1 MKQMKKYLLLA
12 SSVAAG
18 ACTKP
23 SSLVPSLVSD
33 PAAFSTRGAPADG
46 VIKIIQL
53 KSPALI
59 ESADRREGKLIVSQ
73 KAKDLILKEQKDAE
87 RELLAKMPNARV
99 LFRYRMNFN
108 GLAVMIS
115 KSDVENVASLKGVKA
130 MHSSSHVPQPAAL
143 QKMEAQKNLQA
154 ALVEASSTGWIGAI
168 KLNER
173 GITGKGIKIGV
184 LDTGIDYTH
193 KMFGGSGLPSDYS
206 ENDTSII
213 EPGSFPTAKVQ
224 GGIDLSG
231 DKWLKQGDLEIPQPD
246 PDPLDADEHGT
257 HVAGTAAGVGDGIH
271 TYNGVAPDAALYA
284 IKVFP
289 KGGSTTDEIVMAALD
304 YAVDPN
310 GDLDPSD
317 RLDVLNLSLGS
328 SFGMPVERPYPIA
341 LKTLERAGVA
351 VVISAGNSGDVPF
364 IVGAPSTLY
373 EGQLSIAASVDNDAV
388 NWQFSASSVVLK
400 GETLSFESKW
410 APTCDKPEAFLGV
423 SGDLVYIGLA
433 DKDLTPE
440 EEAALAG
447 KIALIDRGVVT
458 FQEKVDRALKAK
470 AKGVVIV
477 NKNDSEPI
485 SPSISDVAKDVPIV
499 MISLKNGNAIKEAM
513 NSQTVTF
520 EFNNGKKIEKPEFI
534 DRITGFSS
542 RGPRL
547 GDGLIKPQISAP
559 GQNIL
564 SAGAGKG
571 SEGIRMSG
579 TSMAAPHMA
588 GVMALMKQVLP
599 NASVSELNTRLM
611 NSSKILQGKSG
622 FADIAT
628 QGAGRVQVDL
638 ALATEVL
645 MTPNALSL
653 GFVEKDASRS
663 LNKRIVVENKSSK
676 DRVFAISSLSK
687 DLIKVK
693 TKSTLM
699 VPAHSKSELNVEFE
713 YLGKESSEVDG
724 FIIVSD
730 VSGQKLA
737 SVPFLGIIRDD
748 QELTAR
754 YNPLRRET
762 TVTNRSG
769 SDIEVLKDFKL
780 IGASNVSKQKLDVG
794 TLNPCD
800 LRSAAARILDQDD
813 KKTLQ
818 VAVSVQAKHEINR
831 LCEPSLQMDL
841 DNDGKTDV
849 EAVLSSD
856 LSALV
861 NEPSL
866 ENATG
871 TALIDFSK
879 AQEIVALNQ
888 AEAKKDKPEIKPFTE
903 AVLDIT
909 AQKLNKM
916 STVQVLNIPL
926 EALNQALGKDLSSSI
941 GVKIA
946 MQSFGDE
953 FLNGNTWQTLDLN
966 KLSVT
971 KQPLEI
977 LKNGA
982 TLSLKKTPQSD
993 ALFVPGSK
1001 IARGLLVEGG
1011 VETILLK

>member
-1 MKQMKKYLLLA
+1 MKRYLLLA
-12 SSVAAG
+12 SSVAVG
-18 ACTKP
+18 ACTKT
-23 SSLVPSLVSD
+23 SNRVPSLISD

-53 KSPALI
+53 QLPALMENA
-59 ESADRREGKLIVSQ
+59 ESRDGKWIISP
-73 KAKDLILKEQKDAE
+73 KAKDAILKEQKDAE
-87 RELLAKMPNARV
+87 KELLKKIPQARI
-99 LFRYRMNFN
+99 LFRYRMTFN
-108 GLAVMIS
+108 GLAVMVS
-115 KSDVENVASLKGVKA
+115 QSDLQKVASLKGVRA
-130 MHSSSHVPQPAAL
+130 LHTSSRIPQPEAF
-143 QKMEAQKNLQA
+143 QKMEAQKNLES

-168 KLNER
+168 KLNEQ
-173 GITGKGIKIGV
+173 GITGKGIKIGIV
-184 LDTGIDYTH
+184 DTGIDYTH
-193 KMFGGSGLPSDYS
+193 KMFGGSGLPSDYQD
-206 ENDTSII
+206 NDKSMI

-289 KGGSTTDEIVMAALD
+289 KGGQTTDEIVMAALE
-304 YAVDPN
+304 YAVDPS

-328 SFGMPVERPYPIA
+328 SFGMPVDRPYPIA
-341 LKTLERAGVA
+341 LKTLEKAGVA

-364 IVGAPSTLY
+364 IVGSPSTLY
-373 EGQLSIAASVDNDAV
+373 EGQLSIAASVDNDGV

-410 APTCDKPEAFLGV
+410 APTCDKPDAFLGV

-433 DKDLTPE
+433 DQDLPPE
-440 EEAALAG
+440 VEAALAG
-447 KIALIDRGVVT
+447 KIALIDRGVVS

-477 NKNDSEPI
+477 NKNESEPV
-485 SPSISDVAKDVPIV
+485 SPSVSQVSKDLPIV
-499 MISLKNGNAIKEAM
+499 MISLKNGQAIKEALK
-513 NSQTVTF
+513 SQTVSF
-520 EFNNGKKIEKPEFI
+520 SFNNGKKIEKPELI

-588 GVMALMKQVLP
+588 GVMALMKQALP
-599 NASVSELNTRLM
+599 KASVSELNTRLM

-622 FADIAT
+622 YADVAN

-638 ALATEVL
+638 AVANDVL
-645 MTPNALSL
+645 VTPNSLSL
-653 GFVEKDASRS
+653 GFVDKDASRS
-663 LNKRIVVENKSSK
+663 LSKKIVVENKSSE
-676 DRVFAISSLSK
+676 DRVYAISALSK

-693 TKSTLM
+693 TKNTLM
-699 VPAHSKSELNVEFE
+699 VQAHSKSEFTVEFE

-724 FIIVSD
+724 FILLSD
-730 VSGQKLA
+730 VSGKKLA

-748 QELTAR
+748 LELSAR
-754 YNPLRRET
+754 YNPLRRDT
-762 TVTNRSG
+762 TINNRSG
-769 SDIEVLKDFKL
+769 SDVEILKDFKL
-780 IGASNVSKQKLDVG
+780 LGTSKISNQKLDVG
-794 TLNPCD
+794 TENPCD
-800 LRSAAARILDQDD
+800 LRSAAARILDEDGQ
-813 KKTLQ
+813 KTLQ
-818 VAVSVQAKHEINR
+818 IAISVQTKHEINT
-831 LCEPSLQMDL
+831 LCEPSIQMDL
-841 DNDGKTDV
+841 NNDGKTDI

-856 LSALV
+856 LSTLA
-861 NEPSL
+861 NGPSL
-866 ENATG
+866 EHATG
-871 TALIDFSK
+871 TAVMDYSK
-879 AQEIVALNQ
+879 AKAIALWNQ
-888 AEAKKDKPEIKPFTE
+888 AEAKKEKPEIKPFTE
-903 AVLDIT
+903 AVVDLSP
-909 AQKLNKM
+909 QKLYKM

-926 EALNQALGKDLSSSI
+926 EALSKALGGDLPSSV
-941 GVKIA
+941 GVKVA

-953 FLNGNTWQTLDLN
+953 FLNGDKWQDLDVGRLA
-966 KLSVT
+966 VT
-971 KQPLEI
+971 KQATET
-977 LKNGA
+977 LKHGG
-982 TLSLKKTPQSD
+982 TLSLKKTSQSD
-993 ALFVPGSK
+993 VVYVPGSK
-1001 IARGLLVEGG
+1001 IGRGLFVDGG
-1011 VETILLK
+1011 IETILLK